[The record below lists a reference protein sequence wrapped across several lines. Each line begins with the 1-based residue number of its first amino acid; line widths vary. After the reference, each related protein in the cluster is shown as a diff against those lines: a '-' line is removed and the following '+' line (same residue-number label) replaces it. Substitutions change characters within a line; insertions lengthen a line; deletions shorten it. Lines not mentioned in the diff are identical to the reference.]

1 MFERTTNLEEKVTQE
16 ATQSLITDE
25 MRATIGVE
33 SEPWTLEV
41 DKTAVRMFARSVG
54 HTDPV
59 YYDEAA
65 AKAAGYRSLP
75 CPPGYL
81 GTPIF
86 NPATSDAT
94 FGGRRGAGPGPQ
106 PSRPLKRIL
115 NGGTDIEHFEDI
127 CAGDTLTATTHT
139 ASFEE
144 RTGSIGEMLITT
156 SKTVYKN
163 QDGKVVA
170 ITTGTGIRY

>member
-1 MFERTTNLEEKVTQE
+1 MTE
-16 ATQSLITDE
+16 AQAVPLITDE
-25 MRATIGVE
+25 MRAEIGVE
-33 SEPWTLEV
+33 STPWTAEV
-41 DKTAVRMFARSVG
+41 DKTMIRLFARSVG

-86 NPATSDAT
+86 KPSPD
-94 FGGRRGAGPGPQ
+94 GEQGPVRRGRGPQ
-106 PSRPLKRIL
+106 PSRPLNRVL
-115 NGGTDIEHFEDI
+115 NGGTEIEYFDDI
-127 CAGDTLTATTHT
+127 CAGDVLSVSTHL
-139 ASFEE
+139 ANLEE
-144 RTGSIGEMLITT
+144 TKGSIGEMLITT
-156 SKTVYKN
+156 QKTVYKN

-170 ITTGTGIRY
+170 VSTGTSIRY

>member
-1 MFERTTNLEEKVTQE
+1 MTE
-16 ATQSLITDE
+16 AATESLITDE
-25 MRATIGVE
+25 MRAEIGKE
-33 SEPWTLEV
+33 SSSWTCEV

-54 HTDPV
+54 HSDPV

-86 NPATSDAT
+86 EPRHSDPT

-106 PSRPLKRIL
+106 PSRPLRRVL
-115 NGGTDIEHFEDI
+115 NGGTTIEYFGDI
-127 CAGDTLTATTHT
+127 CAGDVLTATSQV
-139 ASFEE
+139 AAIEE
-144 RTGSIGEMLITT
+144 RKGSIGEMLITT
-156 SKTVYKN
+156 SKTTYKN

-170 ITTGTGIRY
+170 VFTGTGIRY